1 MRLNNDSSSPGKGQR
16 VLYTLCSHAITVPS
30 TRAVCVYSGLTA
42 VQEDC
47 KHFLSS
53 RHQHVLHSHIS
64 QPVHGGEGGGGDGR
78 GADGDRDSSGTF
90 TL

>member
-1 MRLNNDSSSPGKGQR
+1 MRLNNDYLALLVKVREYCILYVATLSPSPAHQQS
-16 VLYTLCSHAITVPS
+16 VCTL
-30 TRAVCVYSGLTA
+30 
-42 VQEDC
+42 DC

-78 GADGDRDSSGTF
+78 GTDGDWDSSGIVS
-90 TL
+90 